1 MGKAFP
7 RAFLGHQV
15 GDDIVGG
22 FWGVVFGINTDQVSG
37 LSIVPYCFIPI
48 VVFHEA
54 RVFFEKTV
62 NRVVS
67 TNGG

>member
-1 MGKAFP
+1 
-7 RAFLGHQV
+7 
-15 GDDIVGG
+15 
-22 FWGVVFGINTDQVSG
+22 VFGINTDQVSG
-37 LSIVPYCFIPI
+37 FSIVPYCFIPI

-62 NRVVS
+62 NHVVS